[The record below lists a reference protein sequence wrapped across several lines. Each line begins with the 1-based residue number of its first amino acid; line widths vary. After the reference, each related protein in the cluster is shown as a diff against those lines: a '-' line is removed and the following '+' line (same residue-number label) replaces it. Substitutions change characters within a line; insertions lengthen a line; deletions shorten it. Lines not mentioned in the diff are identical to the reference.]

1 MRDVRGLQPDR
12 PYWYRF
18 TSGEASSRI
27 GRAATLP
34 SADAT
39 PERVRFA
46 FASCANYE
54 HGYFS
59 AYRHLADENPEFVLF
74 LGDYIY
80 ETIEEKRPTVRR
92 HSDGIEAATLPT
104 YRNPAASC
112 TSFGTPANSRPNKRM
127 SSGR

>member
-1 MRDVRGLQPDR
+1 
-12 PYWYRF
+12 
-18 TSGEASSRI
+18 SSRI

-59 AYRHLADENPEFVLF
+59 ASRYLADEHPEFGLF
-74 LGDYIY
+74 LGNYIY

-104 YRNPAASC
+104 YRNRYAQYRLHPGLQRPHAGVPAHR
-112 TSFGTPANSRPNKRM
+112 TPR
-127 SSGR
+127 